1 MLQFK
6 SLKRIPIVSLSKRYA
21 TTISS
26 INDKK
31 LINLLSRLDKF
42 DSKSKIFDKLDE
54 LYLLSQRKGF
64 FNLNANN
71 LEFLSNSHKINDNMN
86 NLYNFNNLNRLV
98 SNQYSNLL
106 MMPNINNDISNP
118 NINNNHNNNPLNSLS
133 NGVTSAN
140 LSPLPRQGNNT
151 SNIKVTLNYNNNIN
165 NNFNN
170 FFKSVPNSK
179 ITNAIPGLNAF
190 MPTSFGHSNRNEP
203 VDKYLNLLQGL
214 ARNDVELKN
223 KIEEVLDAFNDED
236 DYFFNYVLEFWISG
250 KSFNK
255 RKAKK
260 LQEKS
265 GNGQLPSNLTM

>member
-1 MLQFK
+1 MFK
-6 SLKRIPIVSLSKRYA
+6 YTALTRLPLITLSKRSA

-42 DSKSKIFDKLDE
+42 DSESKIFDKLDE

-71 LEFLSNSHKINDNMN
+71 LEFLSNSHKINDNIN

-106 MMPNINNDISNP
+106 MIPNNSSKIDSSFDSNSINSANISPIPREGNLP
-118 NINNNHNNNPLNSLS
+118 DVKITMMNANSLRNLNNN
-133 NGVTSAN
+133 
-140 LSPLPRQGNNT
+140 NT
-151 SNIKVTLNYNNNIN
+151 PT
-165 NNFNN
+165 N
-170 FFKSVPNSK
+170 FFKPSTYPTVANS
-179 ITNAIPGLNAF
+179 IPGLNAF
-190 MPTSFGHSNRNEP
+190 MSTSMGHHSRNAP

-223 KIEEVLDAFNDED
+223 KIEEVLEAFNDED
-236 DYFFNYVLEFWISG
+236 DFFFNYVLEFWISG

-260 LQEKS
+260 LQEET
-265 GNGQLPSNLTM
+265 GNDGQLPSNLTM

>member
-1 MLQFK
+1 MHTLSANMFKFTLSNPLRKSPML
-6 SLKRIPIVSLSKRYA
+6 ILSKRSA
-21 TTISS
+21 TTITSP
-26 INDKK
+26 NDKK
-31 LINLLSRLDKF
+31 LINLLARLDKF
-42 DSKSKIFDKLDE
+42 DSESKIFDKLDE

-71 LEFLSNSHKINDNMN
+71 LEFLSNNNKINDNMN

-106 MMPNINNDISNP
+106 MLPSPSKMPSSD
-118 NINNNHNNNPLNSLS
+118 S
-133 NGVTSAN
+133 NGINSAN
-140 LSPLPRQGNNT
+140 LSPLPRSNPVPGIKITIDNGNIL
-151 SNIKVTLNYNNNIN
+151 SNNS
-165 NNFNN
+165 N
-170 FFKSVPNSK
+170 FFKSSHPPVANS
-179 ITNAIPGLNAF
+179 IPGLNAF
-190 MPTSFGHSNRNEP
+190 MSSSMNSYGRNAP

-223 KIEEVLDAFNDED
+223 RIEQVLEAFNDED
-236 DYFFNYVLEFWISG
+236 DFFFNYVLEFWISG

-260 LQEKS
+260 LQEEK